1 MAITKWVLTGL
12 LTLVFATT
20 ALAGHKH
27 RDSHKN
33 QYQPAGAH
41 QQAKCKH
48 GGHKAGHHANLH
60 YLSAEHYQY
69 KQEQHRH
76 GQYKQ
81 EQHKHGQYKQSYQ
94 RYPGRTVYRSV
105 KYYPTY
111 RGVQRYER
119 NYQRNY
125 QHHLSY
131 DDERRSTYR
140 LIAGAMVLNEVLHH
154 VHH

>member
-1 MAITKWVLTGL
+1 MAFTKWVLTGL

-33 QYQPAGAH
+33 QYQPADAH

-60 YLSAEHYQY
+60 YLSAEHS
-69 KQEQHRH
+69 
-76 GQYKQ
+76 
-81 EQHKHGQYKQSYQ
+81 QHKHGQYKQSYQ

>member
-1 MAITKWVLTGL
+1 MAFTKWVLTGL

-60 YLSAEHYQY
+60 YLSAEHS
-69 KQEQHRH
+69 
-76 GQYKQ
+76 
-81 EQHKHGQYKQSYQ
+81 QHKHGQYKQSYQ

-105 KYYPTY
+105 KYFPTY
-111 RGVQRYER
+111 RDVQRYER

-131 DDERRSTYR
+131 NYERRSTYR